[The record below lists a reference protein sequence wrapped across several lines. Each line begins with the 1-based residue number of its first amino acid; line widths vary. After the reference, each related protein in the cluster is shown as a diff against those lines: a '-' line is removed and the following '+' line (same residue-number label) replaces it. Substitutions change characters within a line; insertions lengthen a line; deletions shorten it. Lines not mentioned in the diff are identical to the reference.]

1 MANTYRWRVTGVE
14 TYSSHDIGGGAL
26 EDAIYAL
33 EWELV
38 ATDAALN
45 QAWIRDRVGITITP
59 SAEYTARSQVDDGM
73 LLGWAQ
79 AELGADGMAAVE
91 ARADAMLAETFT

>member
-1 MANTYRWRVTGVE
+1 
-14 TYSSHDIGGGAL
+14 
-26 EDAIYAL
+26 
-33 EWELV
+33 
-38 ATDAALN
+38 
-45 QAWIRDRVGITITP
+45 
-59 SAEYTARSQVDDGM
+59 M

>member
-1 MANTYRWRVTGVE
+1 
-14 TYSSHDIGGGAL
+14 
-26 EDAIYAL
+26 
-33 EWELV
+33 
-38 ATDAALN
+38 
-45 QAWIRDRVGITITP
+45 
-59 SAEYTARSQVDDGM
+59 VDDGM